1 MVSGCCSVPFSST
14 LFTPGRNAEANLHSA
29 SWGSGY
35 SAYDSFNGNIDSY
48 HHQDEDFVMFVAA
61 GNDGDDFGFDSMNT
75 IGNPA
80 GAKNVIAGE

>member
-61 GNDGDDFGFDSMNT
+61 GNAGGFDDRMNT
-75 IGNPA
+75 IMNPA